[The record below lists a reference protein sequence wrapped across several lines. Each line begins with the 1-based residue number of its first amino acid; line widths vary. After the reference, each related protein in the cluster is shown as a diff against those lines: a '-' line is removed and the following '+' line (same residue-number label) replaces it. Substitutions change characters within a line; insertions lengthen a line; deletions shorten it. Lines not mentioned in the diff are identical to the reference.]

1 MPMKGKAYNYSLTNV
16 LKYTNQISPV
26 MLIISQKYFIVK
38 FNHILSYSLSYVQY
52 LTEMSTPLT
61 FFKIFYYI
69 FSCDKTEEMT
79 LCYKVK

>member
-26 MLIISQKYFIVK
+26 MLIISQKSFIVK
-38 FNHILSYSLSYVQY
+38 FNHILSYSLSCVQY

-61 FFKIFYYI
+61 FFLNIVLFIF
-69 FSCDKTEEMT
+69 M
-79 LCYKVK
+79 